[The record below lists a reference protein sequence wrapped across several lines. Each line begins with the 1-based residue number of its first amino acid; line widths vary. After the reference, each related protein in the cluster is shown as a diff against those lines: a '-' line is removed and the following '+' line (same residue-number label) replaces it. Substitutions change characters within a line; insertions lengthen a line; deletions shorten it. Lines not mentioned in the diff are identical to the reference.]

1 MRIGMKELFASIP
14 PHTHDSFARVNNC
27 SWSILGG
34 PDQALLTLPDE
45 GDGLDAYQHLL
56 GKPVE
61 IFTGE
66 GSLVWWGYISGI
78 RAPQAQYP
86 SVLDLEAMANRVCAV
101 FVETEPGFEPGQPH
115 QTNWYENSP
124 SQAVF
129 GVKEKVL
136 QLGTVSLAQAI
147 QIVENYLDD
156 HAWPEGNL
164 DGQNLRFQQENKPSG
179 EENPTATIEVVCR
192 GWIHRLSWRTW
203 QPKGGILGYAPV
215 QVGAQKI
222 GEVAANQRLAQSF
235 KVEMTQDVS
244 FIKLKLRKEGAPTDG
259 LSISIQSDNAGLP
272 SGTTLASATLSASSI
287 SADGFDWY
295 EVSFTVL
302 PRLTAGVTYWLVAR
316 REGLLNPSA
325 YYLAGVDESAGYA
338 DGVLRIYNSSNGQW
352 TARTPVA
359 DVLFRFGM
367 IISSDELIRQ
377 FYEVIGQDFS
387 GLQVDTQPV
396 WTLVPFLREPL
407 AGLSAFKKLLR
418 LGGGELALILATV
431 SPTKLLRVAMQPEK
445 NTPAFLIDEAGDLC
459 DRFGNPVESGVHPTG
474 QWVAVRDS
482 QPVFI
487 KQASWEAE
495 TRRLTLNF

>member
-14 PHTHDSFARVNNC
+14 PHTHDSFARVTNC

-86 SVLDLEAMANRVCAV
+86 RVLDLEAMTNRVCAV
-101 FVETEPGFEPGQPH
+101 FVETEPGIEPGQPH

-147 QIVENYLDD
+147 QIVESYLDD
-156 HAWPEGNL
+156 HSWPAGNL
-164 DGQNLRFQQENKPSG
+164 DGQSLRFQQENKPSG

-244 FIKLKLRKEGAPTDG
+244 FIKLKLRKEGSPTDA
-259 LSISIQSDNAGLP
+259 LTISIQSDNAGLP
-272 SGTTLASATLSASSI
+272 SGTTLASATLGASAI
-287 SADGFDWY
+287 SAEGFEWY
-295 EVSFTVL
+295 EVSFSVL

-316 REGLLNPSA
+316 RDGLLNPSA

-359 DVLFRFGM
+359 DALFRFGL
-367 IISSDELIRQ
+367 IISSDALIQ
-377 FYEVIGQDFS
+377 QLYDVVGQGFS
-387 GLQVDTQPV
+387 GLQMDSQPI
-396 WTLVPFLREPL
+396 WTLAPYLRDPMD
-407 AGLSAFKKLLR
+407 GLSAFKRLMR
-418 LGGGELALILATV
+418 LGGDELAPLLATV
-431 SPTKLLRVAMQPEK
+431 SPFRSLRVSSQPGAD
-445 NTPAFLIDEAGDLC
+445 TPAFQINEAGDLC
-459 DRFGNPVESGVHPTG
+459 DRFGNSVGVGSQPTG
-474 QWVAVRDS
+474 QWVAIWGAQAVFVR
-482 QPVFI
+482 QVMW
-487 KQASWEAE
+487 QAD
-495 TRRLTLNF
+495 TGRLTLNY